1 MLASIAQ
8 AELLADCDQQPI
20 ATNPTGYGRVLKMS
34 YLKAAPAHLTA
45 DVRARLVRVAN
56 RPFDDHV
63 AMLTRPAPG
72 MILDA
77 GDH

>member
-1 MLASIAQ
+1 
-8 AELLADCDQQPI
+8 
-20 ATNPTGYGRVLKMS
+20 MS